1 MLTKKYYPY
10 LIISPFFILFVIFRV
25 LPFFV
30 TLYRSFIDMDGTR
43 TVFVW
48 INNYLSVLSD
58 RLFYKSLFNSIS
70 IYLMLITIKIPLLLF
85 VSSLLYNSNRRR
97 LFLWFIYLPV
107 LIGSF
112 AYAIIY
118 RYLFT
123 YNGMIND
130 IFKSLFDFQIDFLGE
145 PFFAKGTIVF
155 ALLWGSLG
163 INIVLVINGLSKLP
177 IEYIEYGKIEGVNRF
192 QAIRYIYMPYI
203 KTLLITILF
212 LSLIESISTIEIPL
226 MLTLGGP
233 TQSTFTLGY
242 YMYQQAF
249 SYNSFSNAA
258 SAGIILILIGL
269 MVILLFQR
277 RLNHEKTN

>member
-1 MLTKKYYPY
+1 
-10 LIISPFFILFVIFRV
+10 
-25 LPFFV
+25 
-30 TLYRSFIDMDGTR
+30 
-43 TVFVW
+43 
-48 INNYLSVLSD
+48 
-58 RLFYKSLFNSIS
+58 
-70 IYLMLITIKIPLLLF
+70 
-85 VSSLLYNSNRRR
+85 
-97 LFLWFIYLPV
+97 
-107 LIGSF
+107 
-112 AYAIIY
+112 
-118 RYLFT
+118 
-123 YNGMIND
+123 MIND
-130 IFKSLFDFQIDFLGE
+130 IFKSLFNFQIDFLGE

-233 TQSTFTLGY
+233 TQSTYTLGY

-258 SAGIILILIGL
+258 SAGVILILIGL
-269 MVILLFQR
+269 MVIPLFQR

>member
-130 IFKSLFDFQIDFLGE
+130 IFKSLFNFQIDFLGE

-233 TQSTFTLGY
+233 TQSTYTLGY

-258 SAGIILILIGL
+258 SAGVILILIGL
-269 MVILLFQR
+269 MVIPLFQR